1 MYKQANIDY
10 EKVNNEIRELNDFKN
25 SIEGVRE
32 DIENLKNNND
42 IKKSLLLLEE
52 NDENLNQNLIY
63 LKEKI
68 EKYSQKPMLD
78 EIETSIYSVHSDHK
92 IMQKKVQ
99 VIEDMLVSNRNDFV
113 NQASDLEKFFIG
125 KNENLKQAICHIWRT
140 LKVTNPLI

>member
-125 KNENLKQAICHIWRT
+125 KNENLKQAICHI
-140 LKVTNPLI
+140 